1 MPKQAEWELM
11 AESPKA
17 ASASRLS
24 APLSIAVVERMASA
38 VALPALALSARIKS
52 PRETSEIDD

>member
-1 MPKQAEWELM
+1 
-11 AESPKA
+11 
-17 ASASRLS
+17 
-24 APLSIAVVERMASA
+24 MASA

>member
-1 MPKQAEWELM
+1 MT
-11 AESPKA
+11 ESPKA

-24 APLSIAVVERMASA
+24 VPLSSVVVERMASA
-38 VALPALALSARIKS
+38 VAPPALAFSARIKS

>member
-1 MPKQAEWELM
+1 M